1 MSSHTIMI
9 DKFTGKNNFSLWRIK
24 MRALLKQQGIW
35 TPLSGERPDEMTESE
50 FAKQD
55 EKAHSTILL
64 SLADEVIYEVAD
76 EESAASLWLKLES
89 LYMTKSLTNKLLLKQ
104 RLFSLRMKEGMLLK
118 EHLDELNSILMDL
131 KNVEVKIDDED
142 AALILLVSLP
152 PSYENFVN
160 SFVVGRDTITME
172 EVRSSLH
179 SRELRHK
186 ASGSGS
192 EIQSVGLSVVN
203 GDRDRG
209 REKEKGNWKSKG
221 RSRSKTRGPGGWQRE
236 GCHYCKEPGHWK
248 NECPKLRA
256 KGSAAVV
263 NDDSGSEDDLVLTVV
278 ANDNSSLEDDLV
290 LSVGNRINYSVD
302 WILDTGGAF
311 HMTPHKEWFSSYE
324 KVATGS
330 VSMGNDMPCDVVG
343 IGSVSIKMHD
353 GIVRTL
359 TDVRHVPEMK
369 KNLISLGVLDK
380 KGFKYSGGGGVIRV
394 TKGALVVMKG
404 VMKGTLYFLE
414 GSTIV
419 GSAAPAHS
427 LVENESDLTRL
438 WHMRL
443 GHVSE
448 KGMVILSKKGLLGGH
463 KVADLAFCEHCIFG
477 KQRRVSFSKAVH
489 TTKSTLDYLHADC
502 WGPSQVPSLGGGRY
516 FLSIID
522 DYSRMT
528 WVFILKHKSEA
539 FGKFKD
545 WKVLIE
551 NQVGKKIKRLRTDN
565 GLEFCSGEFD
575 RFCKDEGI
583 ARHRTVRHTPQQNGV
598 TERMNRTLLERVR
611 CVLSNAGL
619 SRSFWAEA
627 LNTVCYLVNRSPA
640 TAIDCKTPFEVWS
653 GKPADYTG
661 LRVFGCPSYYHV
673 NEGKLEPKSKKGLF
687 MGYGDDVKGYRIWSL
702 GKRKVILS
710 RDVVFDEESMLRGVK
725 GSSTPSVQEENVSE
739 QVEFELNGP
748 DEGENPIGQPINMS
762 QNDPIVSENQQNPA
776 EFRSIALDKPGG
788 NKPVRYGFDDVVAYA
803 LQVAEDV
810 EFFEPFTYKEAVTL
824 KEADMLVAARNMDES
839 KKSRR
844 LLSSEVLT
852 VSTLAHRIAVEDPDV
867 QSYRKSDMGTEAG
880 KISIKKK
887 LVVVEYC
894 QDFEQVNSFCRPTDT
909 VDDGKNKPP
918 RRAIRSKT

>member
-1 MSSHTIMI
+1 
-9 DKFTGKNNFSLWRIK
+9 
-24 MRALLKQQGIW
+24 
-35 TPLSGERPDEMTESE
+35 
-50 FAKQD
+50 
-55 EKAHSTILL
+55 
-64 SLADEVIYEVAD
+64 
-76 EESAASLWLKLES
+76 
-89 LYMTKSLTNKLLLKQ
+89 
-104 RLFSLRMKEGMLLK
+104 MKEGMPLK
-118 EHLDELNSILMDL
+118 EHLDELNSIHMDL

-179 SRELRHK
+179 SQELRHK
-186 ASGSGS
+186 ASGSVS

-203 GDRDRG
+203 GNRDRG
-209 REKEKGNWKSKG
+209 REKEKVNWKSRG
-221 RSRSKTRGPGGWQRE
+221 RSRSKTRGLGGRQRE

-263 NDDSGSEDDLVLTVV
+263 NSDSSSDDDL
-278 ANDNSSLEDDLV
+278 
-290 LSVGNRINYSVD
+290 INYSID
-302 WILDTGGAF
+302 WILDTGGSF
-311 HMTPHKEWFSSYE
+311 HITPHKELFNSYE

-330 VSMGNDMPCDVVG
+330 VSMANDMSCDVVG

-353 GIVRTL
+353 GVVTTL

-427 LVENESDLTRL
+427 LLENESDLTRL

-448 KGMVILSKKGLLGGH
+448 KGMVILSKKGLLGGQER
-463 KVADLAFCEHCIFG
+463 AFCEHCIFG

-489 TTKSTLDYLHADC
+489 TTKSALDYLHADC

-528 WVFILKHKSEA
+528 WVFIMKHKSEA

-551 NQVGKKIKRLRTDN
+551 NQVGKKIKQLRTDN

-598 TERMNRTLLERVR
+598 AERMNRTLLERVR

-619 SRSFWAEA
+619 SRGFWAKA

-673 NEGKLEPKSKKGLF
+673 KEGKLEPRSKKGLF
-687 MGYGDDVKGYRIWSL
+687 MGYGD
-702 GKRKVILS
+702 
-710 RDVVFDEESMLRGVK
+710 GV
-725 GSSTPSVQEENVSE
+725 N
-739 QVEFELNGP
+739 
-748 DEGENPIGQPINMS
+748 

-776 EFRSIALDKPGG
+776 EFRSIALDKPRREVSR
-788 NKPVRYGFDDVVAYA
+788 PVRYGFDDVVAYA

-810 EFFEPFTYKEAVTL
+810 EFFEPFTYKEAITS
-824 KEADMLVAARNMDES
+824 KKADMLVAGRNMDEI
-839 KKSRR
+839 KKLRR
-844 LLSSEVLT
+844 LLSSEF
-852 VSTLAHRIAVEDPDV
+852 
-867 QSYRKSDMGTEAG
+867 G
-880 KISIKKK
+880 
-887 LVVVEYC
+887 
-894 QDFEQVNSFCRPTDT
+894 
-909 VDDGKNKPP
+909 
-918 RRAIRSKT
+918 

>member
-1 MSSHTIMI
+1 MPSQMITI

-24 MRALLKQQGIW
+24 MRALLKQQSIW
-35 TPLSGERPDEMTESE
+35 TPLSGERPEVMTESE

-55 EKAHSTILL
+55 EKTHSTILL

-142 AALILLVSLP
+142 AALILLVS
-152 PSYENFVN
+152 
-160 SFVVGRDTITME
+160 DTITME

-221 RSRSKTRGPGGWQRE
+221 RSRSKKRGPGGRQRE

-256 KGSAAVV
+256 KGSAAVM
-263 NDDSGSEDDLVLTVV
+263 NSDLGSEDDLVLTVV
-278 ANDNSSLEDDLV
+278 ANDNSGLKDDLV
-290 LSVGNRINYSVD
+290 LSMGSTFV
-302 WILDTGGAF
+302 
-311 HMTPHKEWFSSYE
+311 
-324 KVATGS
+324 GS
-330 VSMGNDMPCDVVG
+330 V
-343 IGSVSIKMHD
+343 
-353 GIVRTL
+353 T
-359 TDVRHVPEMK
+359 
-369 KNLISLGVLDK
+369 
-380 KGFKYSGGGGVIRV
+380 
-394 TKGALVVMKG
+394 
-404 VMKGTLYFLE
+404 
-414 GSTIV
+414 
-419 GSAAPAHS
+419 PAHS

-463 KVADLAFCEHCIFG
+463 KVAELAFCEHCIFG

-502 WGPSQVPSLGGGRY
+502 WGPSQVPSFGGGRY
-516 FLSIID
+516 FLSIVD

-528 WVFILKHKSEA
+528 WVFILKHKSGA

-575 RFCKDEGI
+575 RFCKDAGI

-598 TERMNRTLLERVR
+598 AERMNRTLLERVR

-619 SRSFWAEA
+619 PRSFWAEA

-661 LRVFGCPSYYHV
+661 
-673 NEGKLEPKSKKGLF
+673 KLEPRSKKGLF
-687 MGYGDDVKGYRIWSL
+687 MGYGDGVKGYRIWCL
-702 GKRKVILS
+702 DKRKVILS

-748 DEGENPIGQPINMS
+748 DEGENPVGQPINTS

-776 EFRSIALDKPGG
+776 EFRSIALDKPQRQVSR
-788 NKPVRYGFDDVVAYA
+788 PVRYGFDDVVAYA
-803 LQVAEDV
+803 LQVEEDV
-810 EFFEPFTYKEAVTL
+810 EFFEPFTYKEAVTS
-824 KEADMLVAARNMDES
+824 KEADMLVAGRNMDES
-839 KKSRR
+839 KKLRR
-844 LLSSEVLT
+844 LLS
-852 VSTLAHRIAVEDPDV
+852 
-867 QSYRKSDMGTEAG
+867 
-880 KISIKKK
+880 
-887 LVVVEYC
+887 
-894 QDFEQVNSFCRPTDT
+894 FEF
-909 VDDGKNKPP
+909 G
-918 RRAIRSKT
+918 